1 MRFPSR
7 IDPDLSPSRFEIRR
21 LLGWGGMGV
30 VYEAFDRERRQR
42 VALKT
47 LRSLDA
53 AGRLRFKN
61 EFRSL
66 VDLAHPNLVR
76 LGELLEENGQL
87 FFTMELVVGVS
98 FVDHVRGSEPAP
110 DLPEQATPRR
120 AEQDTVVRPAARNT
134 SDSSPPTALPG
145 IFDEAR
151 LREALS
157 QLAHG
162 LGALHG

>member
-1 MRFPSR
+1 MHFPSR

-30 VYEAFDRERRQR
+30 VYEAFDRQRRAR

-76 LGELLEENGQL
+76 LGELLEESGQL

-98 FVDHVRGSEPAP
+98 FVDHVRGGESS
-110 DLPEQATPRR
+110 PEAAQEATP
-120 AEQDTVVRPAARNT
+120 
-134 SDSSPPTALPG
+134 
-145 IFDEAR
+145 
-151 LREALS
+151 
-157 QLAHG
+157 
-162 LGALHG
+162 